1 MTVGADVVS
10 MCMTATTSNDI
21 DIDRTEVLDVAMSTR
36 SLRERLRPLYVGS
49 ALQGVVLWV
58 PVEKLFMK
66 GLGFSVAQ
74 MGIVAACYAAVVP
87 FLEIP
92 SGILADRRS
101 RLGVLIAADV
111 ALAASSLAGGLS
123 TGVGSY
129 VVAAFLLGT
138 FFALQSGTVD
148 SIIYDTVVEETG
160 SSDGFERAIGRL
172 HVWQSA
178 ALVTSALAG
187 GALAAITS
195 ARLTYYVTV
204 PFVLASVC
212 VLRRF
217 REPITSRAGEREPV
231 REQIATT
238 YRTLLAHGPIRP
250 VIAATVGTSVLLQAV
265 FEFGPLWMLAV
276 AAPAFLYGPQ
286 WAGLMASSGIG
297 GTIAGRVDMNRPATV
312 RTAAALLVGFAL
324 TLVISDRAV
333 ILIAAQVGM
342 AIVLVGLGVHLN
354 RQLHDQIPST
364 IRAGVSSGVGTLTWI
379 TFLPFA
385 LVFGFVTSRCGIRI
399 GGWIFVGAATM
410 AAAAVLSAAARVSEA
425 EPDALTSSAEL
436 AADRQPT
443 VMTTPRSP

>member
-1 MTVGADVVS
+1 
-10 MCMTATTSNDI
+10 MCMTTTSNDI
-21 DIDRTEVLDVAMSTR
+21 DESCTTEVATSVSP
-36 SLRERLRPLYVGS
+36 LRQRLRPLYVGA

-66 GLGFSVAQ
+66 GIGFSVAQ

-101 RLGVLIAADV
+101 RLGVLIAANV
-111 ALAASSLAGGLS
+111 ALAASSLVGGLS
-123 TGVGSY
+123 TSVGTY
-129 VVAAFLLGT
+129 IVAAFLLGT

-160 SSDGFERAIGRL
+160 NSDGFEKAIGRL
-172 HVWQSA
+172 RVWQSA

-187 GALAAITS
+187 GVLAAITS
-195 ARLTYYVTV
+195 PRLTYYVTV

-217 REPITSRAGEREPV
+217 REPTMSQPGEREPI

-238 YRTLLAHGPIRP
+238 YRTLLADGPLRP
-250 VIAATVGTSVLLQAV
+250 VIAAMVITSVLLQAI

-297 GTIAGRVDMNRPATV
+297 GTIAARVDLNRPATV

-324 TLVISDRAV
+324 TLVVSDRAV

-342 AIVLVGLGVHLN
+342 AIVLVAIGVHLN
-354 RQLHDQIPST
+354 RQLHDHIPST

-385 LVFGFVTSRCGIRI
+385 LVFGFVTNRSGIRG
-399 GGWIFVGAATM
+399 GGWIFVGAATIASAAVFHL
-410 AAAAVLSAAARVSEA
+410 AAAHRNAP
-425 EPDALTSSAEL
+425 EPDALISA
-436 AADRQPT
+436 DHPT
-443 VMTTPRSP
+443 ALVTTH